1 MVAMATPNEGLPRQT
16 KGTGRGGGGGE
27 GQDSQRRWHPSRGLP
42 AAQEGVRVERSS
54 QEDAWEEQ
62 APRSGGAGEAG
73 DSAGWRTK
81 PKTESDA
88 DHRRPSLRVLRP
100 PEGLEQG
107 RAWITSAFSNNLFEE
122 RMEELRISPGCFLTV
137 QPLSCSFTAGVW
149 A

>member
-16 KGTGRGGGGGE
+16 KGTGRGRGWG
-27 GQDSQRRWHPSRGLP
+27 GQDSQRRWRPSRGLP

-62 APRSGGAGEAG
+62 APRSGGAREAG

-88 DHRRPSLRVLRP
+88 DNRRPSLRVLRP

-107 RAWITSAFSNNLFEE
+107 RA
-122 RMEELRISPGCFLTV
+122 
-137 QPLSCSFTAGVW
+137 
-149 A
+149 